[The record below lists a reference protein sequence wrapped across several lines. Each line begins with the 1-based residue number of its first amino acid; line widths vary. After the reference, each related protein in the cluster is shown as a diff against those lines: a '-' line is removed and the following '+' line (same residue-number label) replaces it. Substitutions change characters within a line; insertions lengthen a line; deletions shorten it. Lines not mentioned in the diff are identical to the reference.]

1 MFLRP
6 TLFVW
11 LLLECLLAGAQNLPV
26 GKRTITFI
34 DGNRANRS
42 VPTELYY
49 PATTAGLNTPLSG
62 GTEKYP
68 VVVFGHGFVMTP
80 AAYGWL
86 ADSLVKYG
94 FIVALPS
101 TETGF
106 SPSHEQ
112 LGRDLAFLAQRIC
125 SLNDSAGNFLF
136 GRVSNKSAL
145 GGHSM
150 GGGCSFL
157 GMTYN
162 TQVQALFNFAAAE
175 TNPSAKTAASSIQKP
190 ALIFSGSADCI
201 VAPSEQQVMYSN
213 IPYSCKSYVNITGGL
228 HCHFGNNDATCV
240 FGQVSSG
247 CNSSSINAPTVFN
260 KTTSLLRPF
269 LQHYLKADCSAA
281 GQFETTLNQLTG
293 ATTQRTC
300 SSDPLGCVVT
310 AVSATPDLSPLRS
323 YPNPASRIIGTTLAL
338 QRGRFEEISLFNA
351 QGSMIQTQRTVS
363 GNVITLRA
371 PVSGTYL
378 VRAKTSLGIFYR
390 RIVFHNE

>member
-1 MFLRP
+1 MNLR
-6 TLFVW
+6 TGLWVW
-11 LLLECLLAGAQNLPV
+11 GMLYSLLAGAQNLPV
-26 GKRTITFI
+26 GKRTITFT
-34 DGNRANRS
+34 DGNRSNRA
-42 VPTELYY
+42 VLTELYY
-49 PATTAGLNTPLSG
+49 PATVSGNNTPLAG

-80 AAYGWL
+80 AAYVWL

-101 TETGF
+101 TESSF

-112 LGRDLAFLAQRIC
+112 FGRDLAFLAQRVC
-125 SLNDSAGNFLF
+125 SLNDSTGNFLY

-201 VAPSEQQVMYSN
+201 VAPSEQQLMYNN
-213 IPYSCKSYVNITGGL
+213 IPYPCKSYVNITGGL

-240 FGQVSSG
+240 FGQVTSG
-247 CNSSSINAPTVFN
+247 CNTSTINSSVVFN
-260 KTTSLLRPF
+260 KTISLLRPF
-269 LQHYLKADCSAA
+269 LQHYLKADCGAA
-281 GQFETTLNQLTG
+281 SLFEATLAQVTG
-293 ATTQRTC
+293 ATTLRTC
-300 SSDPLGCVVT
+300 TSDPLGCVVT
-310 AVSATPDLSPLRS
+310 GVPTISGTSPLLS
-323 YPNPASRIIGTTLAL
+323 YPNPAPVRSGAMLAL
-338 QRGRFEEISLFNA
+338 KQGRFEEISVFDSH
-351 QGSMIQTQRTVS
+351 GSLIR
-363 GNVITLRA
+363 TLRA
-371 PVSGTYL
+371 TPGNTLMLHAPGSGMYL
-378 VRAKTSLGIFYR
+378 VRAKTSLGIFFR

>member
-1 MFLRP
+1 MLIRIP
-6 TLFVW
+6 
-11 LLLECLLAGAQNLPV
+11 LLALMALLCLPARAQNLPV
-26 GKRTITFI
+26 GKRTIAFI
-34 DGNRANRS
+34 DGSRSNRP

-49 PATTAGLNTPLSG
+49 PASAAGNNTPLAG

-80 AAYGWL
+80 AAYVWL

-94 FIVALPS
+94 FIVALPA
-101 TETGF
+101 TESGF

-125 SLNDSAGNFLF
+125 SLNDSSGNFLF
-136 GRVSNKSAL
+136 GRVANRSAL

-175 TNPSAKTAASSIQKP
+175 TNPSAKAAASSIQKP

-201 VAPSEQQVMYSN
+201 VAPSEQQVMYTN

-247 CNSSSINAPTVFN
+247 CNNSSINTSIVFT
-260 KTTSLLRPF
+260 KIISLLRPF

-281 GQFETTLNQLTG
+281 SQFETTLTQLTG
-293 ATTQRTC
+293 ATTLRTC

-310 AVSATPDLSPLRS
+310 AVPTTSDASPLRS
-323 YPNPASRIIGTTLAL
+323 YPNPASGLNGATLAL
-338 QRGRFEEISLFNA
+338 QRGRFEEISVFDA
-351 QGSMIQTQRTVS
+351 QGSMIQTQRSVS
-363 GNVITLRA
+363 GNSITLRA
-371 PVSGTYL
+371 PVSGVYL

>member
-1 MFLRP
+1 MAVLCVSAR
-6 TLFVW
+6 
-11 LLLECLLAGAQNLPV
+11 AQNLPV
-26 GKRTITFI
+26 GKRSITFI
-34 DGNRANRS
+34 DGSRFNRS

-49 PATTAGLNTPLSG
+49 PALAAGNNTPVAS

-80 AAYGWL
+80 AAYLWL

-94 FIVALPS
+94 FIVAFPA
-101 TETGF
+101 TESSF

-112 LGRDLAFLAQRIC
+112 LGRDLAFLAQRVC
-125 SLNDSAGNFLF
+125 SLNDSSGNFLF
-136 GRVSNKSAL
+136 GRVTNKSAL

-162 TQVQALFNFAAAE
+162 TQIQALFNFAAAE

-247 CNSSSINAPTVFN
+247 CNSSSINAPAVFN
-260 KTTSLLRPF
+260 KTISLLRPF

-281 GQFETTLNQLTG
+281 GQFETTLTQLTG

-310 AVSATPDLSPLRS
+310 AVPATSDLSPLRS

-351 QGSMIQTQRTVS
+351 QGSMIQTQRTVP